1 MNSLKSI
8 YLGCFFLSLSL
19 MACRSTSNLTEG
31 RFQKKSHSFLM
42 GKIMEN
48 EVTFDWFGSKAK
60 VKFSRGEEQL
70 SATTAIR
77 MKYDSIIWITL
88 KKVNIEGA
96 RIRITPELIEILDR
110 QNSTYIRKPYSSIK
124 EEYGVD
130 ISFID
135 LQHLIAGNAIWY
147 DQELNAG
154 AEDKKNVL
162 RTPKH
167 AKEVLKIFFKNE
179 VFLLDEIRTSQN
191 GDAVSVT
198 YDDYQKVADKPM
210 AFRKSIQINSDTQG
224 EATIDLIFSKIELD
238 IPQKT
243 RFNVPDSYQKK

>member
-1 MNSLKSI
+1 MNNLKPI
-8 YLGCFFLSLSL
+8 YLLLVVLSFS
-19 MACRSTSNLTEG
+19 MIACHSTSNLTEG
-31 RFQKKSHSFLM
+31 RFQKKSHSFLIE
-42 GKIMEN
+42 KIDEN
-48 EVTFDWFGSKAK
+48 LVDFDWFGSKAK
-60 VKFSRGEEQL
+60 VKFKRGEEQL

-96 RIRITPELIEILDR
+96 RIRITPELIEVLDR

-130 ISFID
+130 ISFVN

-162 RTPKH
+162 RTPKN
-167 AKEVLKIFFKNE
+167 AKDVLKIFFKNE
-179 VFLLDEIRTSQN
+179 SFLLDEIRTSQN
-191 GDAVSVT
+191 NDAVSIA
-198 YDDYQKVADKPM
+198 YDDYQLVGNEKM
-210 AFRKSIQINSDTQG
+210 AFRKSIQINSETQG
-224 EATIDLIFSKIELD
+224 EAEIDLIFSKIELNV
-238 IPQKT
+238 PQKT
-243 RFNVPDSYQKK
+243 RFNVPDSYQKQ